1 MPKSTTWLERLK
13 SPARNAVERLSRRV
27 AKEETR
33 HLVYSHDSARLME
46 TLLEC
51 ANYAAA
57 NMAGAAALSSLEAVR
72 GVGLAA
78 APRRGLFLEFG
89 VWSGETLN
97 MIADHVGPDVRV
109 HGFDSFRGLPEDWV
123 GDYHKGRFDLEGRMP
138 QVRPNAV
145 LHPGWFADTLPPFA
159 AEEPGDIAFLHV
171 DCDLYSS
178 TKTVFDH
185 LGDRLA
191 PGSVIV
197 FDEYFNYVGW
207 RDHEY
212 KAFQELVHRR
222 RLGYRYLAYNTHE
235 RNVAVQICDRT
246 E

>member
-1 MPKSTTWLERLK
+1 MPNSANWFERLK
-13 SPARNAVERLSRRV
+13 SPARKAVERLSRRV
-27 AKEETR
+27 ATEEAK
-33 HLVYSHDSARLME
+33 HLVYSHDSARLIE

-51 ANYAAA
+51 ANYASA
-57 NMAGAAALSSLEAVR
+57 NMAGAAALSSLDAVR
-72 GVGLAA
+72 AVGLAA

-97 MIADHVGPDVRV
+97 MIADHVGPEVRV

-123 GDYHKGRFDLEGRMP
+123 GDYRKGRFDLEGRMP

-145 LHPGWFADTLPPFA
+145 LHAGGFADTLPPFA
-159 AEEPGDIAFLHV
+159 AEEREDIAFLHV

-185 LGDRLA
+185 LGDRLV
-191 PGSVIV
+191 PGSAIV
-197 FDEYFNYVGW
+197 FDEYFNYVGC

-212 KAFQELVHRR
+212 KAFQELVHRQGLR
-222 RLGYRYLAYNTHE
+222 YRYLAYNTHE
-235 RNVAVQICDRT
+235 RNVAVQICDPS